1 MATSI
6 DICLMSEYL
15 LTRFLGFFFV
25 VVVVYLLLARR
36 NLSAAAAKLLQYC
49 PTVCNPM
56 DSSPPGSS
64 VHGIL

>member
-1 MATSI
+1 MATSV

-25 VVVVYLLLARR
+25 VVVVYLLLARI

>member
-15 LTRFLGFFFV
+15 LTRFLGFVV

-36 NLSAAAAKLLQYC
+36 NLSAAAAKSLQSY
-49 PTVCNPM
+49 PTLCDPT
-56 DSSPPGSS
+56 DSSPPDPS